1 KDGRFKTFEFQ
12 KSDPHG
18 TNPDAPMR
26 NAEAEL
32 DRFAHPMAEVCN
44 ILQERLDGTM
54 DTVCFSAAEV
64 ELTKTMVGEWKKV
77 LVKLKDWHQQL
88 FQIEEDWSDEWGK
101 YYDGGY

>member
-1 KDGRFKTFEFQ
+1 
-12 KSDPHG
+12 
-18 TNPDAPMR
+18 MR

-32 DRFAHPMAEVCN
+32 ERFAHPMAELCN
-44 ILQERLDGTM
+44 ILRGKVNGTM
-54 DTVCFSAAEV
+54 DTGFKFDGDCHSGAEV

-101 YYDGGY
+101 YYDGGYSDD